1 MDNNE
6 LISTLKSLADNYR
19 DDLYERVIS
28 ATSSNPEIQN
38 HFKEVSRRLQLAINR
53 ELMDELQ
60 TKLAFRVS
68 VRNFVKD
75 WIEKEEKKKE
85 LVKK

>member
-6 LISTLKSLADNYR
+6 LINTLKTLADNHR
-19 DDLYERVIS
+19 DDLYQQVIK
-28 ATSSNPEIQN
+28 ATSSSPEVQQ
-38 HFKEVSRRLQLAINR
+38 HFKEISRRLQLAINR
-53 ELMDELQ
+53 ELMDEHQ

-75 WIEKEEKKKE
+75 LIEKEEKKKE